1 MKIGIVGTGYVGLVT
16 GACLASSGSNVI
28 CVDIDDRKIKALKK
42 GVVPFYEPGLS
53 ELVRSNLKEGR
64 LHFTTDIS
72 EAVKKSF
79 IVFVAVGTPPN
90 GDGSAD
96 TGMVF
101 NVARSIAECLDDYKI
116 IVTKS
121 TVPVGTT
128 EMVREIIRGNSD
140 YEFDVASNPEFLK
153 EGAAVEDFMKPDRVV
168 IGVDKPSVGGILK
181 ELYSPFM
188 RSGDRAMVVSIRSAE
203 LAKYTANAMLATRI
217 SFMNEIANLCE
228 LVGADVSEIRQVIGS
243 DQRIGRHFLFP
254 GIGYG
259 GSCFPKDVRAII
271 KTAGD
276 LNFDLR
282 ICKATDQVNTRQRE
296 LFWQKIEGIFRGRL
310 KDKKIALWGLSF
322 KPKTDDIREAPSL
335 YVIDRLLSAGVEVTV
350 HDPVA
355 MEKVRGIYR
364 KKIKYAESNYDACVN
379 KDALVINTEWN
390 EYHQPDFA
398 KMKKMMRSPIIVDG
412 RNLYNPKM
420 LRDLGF
426 IYIGVGINNLENIG
440 EIDDGSSLADLVKKK
455 PGVKARQRI

>member
-228 LVGADVSEIRQVIGS
+228 LVGADVSEIRQVIGN
-243 DQRIGRHFLFP
+243 DHRIGRHFLFP

-310 KDKKIALWGLSF
+310 KGKKIALWGLSF

-355 MEKVRGIYR
+355 MEKVRGIYG
-364 KKIKYAESNYDACVN
+364 KKIKYAESNYDACAN

-440 EIDDGSSLADLVKKK
+440 ELDDGSSLADLVKKK